1 MNSNDI
7 FFFGA
12 GFSKSLI
19 SSYPTLTELSR
30 YFLDNNFIY
39 ENEKIYKD
47 NLEQLL
53 TYLITPLPFK
63 TKEDILRDEASY
75 IEKIDKINNYFMKL
89 RGNTT
94 IDQNNKN
101 ILILSKYINENRCTC
116 ITLNYDLLL
125 EEMLFLTHEESYQN
139 VNSYD
144 VFYKMPIINI
154 AKRGNQEY
162 NASIGNKIEDYFK
175 KKSSELLK
183 IHGSINWFCDN
194 KISNSQIYFDEQMVG
209 HNLNKMNNSSG
220 VVILGAALKPDI
232 DYINQLKIDLS
243 PLIIPP
249 ILDKTNNYNHILLQ
263 SLWRKAFEAI
273 QKAKN
278 IYIYGFS
285 FPMTDLS
292 VVYLFQSALRL
303 NENDYKIYI
312 VNTESNIENKKKRYN
327 EIFSEGKCDFSFCC
341 SDNLEKLAEHLNKR
355 LSENI

>member
-75 IEKIDKINNYFMKL
+75 IEKIDKISDYFIEL
-89 RGNTT
+89 RRNTAIDGN
-94 IDQNNKN
+94 DKN
-101 ILILSKYINENRCTC
+101 VLILSKYINNNKCTC

-125 EEMLFLTHEESYQN
+125 EEMLFLTKEYESYN
-139 VNSYD
+139 
-144 VFYKMPIINI
+144 VFYKIPIKSIDERIQTRGTGFNFYQSNFFNEIN
-154 AKRGNQEY
+154 N
-162 NASIGNKIEDYFK
+162 SIEIIK
-175 KKSSELLK
+175 L
-183 IHGSINWFCDN
+183 HGSVNWHCDQIY
-194 KISNSQIYFDEQMVG
+194 KNSQIYS
-209 HNLNKMNNSSG
+209 HSG
-220 VVILGAALKPDI
+220 VK
-232 DYINQLKIDLS
+232 INKDSSLYNITPYKEKLFIDLK

-263 SLWRKAFEAI
+263 SLWRKAFKAI
-273 QKAKN
+273 RSAKN

-285 FPMTDLS
+285 FPMTDLPI
-292 VVYLFQSALRL
+292 VYLFQSALRL

-327 EIFSEGKCDFSFCC
+327 EIFGDDKCDFSFCC
-341 SDNLEKLAEHLNKR
+341 NDNLKKLAKHLNKK
-355 LSENI
+355 SPESI